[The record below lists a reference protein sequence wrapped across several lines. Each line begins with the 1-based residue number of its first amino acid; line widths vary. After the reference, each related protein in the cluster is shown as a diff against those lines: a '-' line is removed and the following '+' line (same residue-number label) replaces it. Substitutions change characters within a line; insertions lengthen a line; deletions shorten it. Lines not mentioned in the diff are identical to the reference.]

1 MGGGSYGGYLALLIA
16 KIAPWYVDG
25 VIDNSGTVLPLLEC
39 IIGKDL
45 SRPEFFFSDLNK
57 LVGMFIKTYWTRE
70 DERLSYFF
78 TNENYMI
85 RSLLNSSHLTIQ
97 ASVNKNIILVS
108 YHSLKDPFNTAKDK
122 QTLFLAYKELGYDAT
137 LHLIKDESE
146 IDGRFIKDLNHGMR
160 ITDKALFRKE
170 LPLMLE
176 KLQKRKSF
184 MQENSISYDDEKD
197 IKAIVFIV
205 GGFGANANIS
215 FLDFDREY
223 IAKNFDVV
231 VVHVFYHC
239 FCARQSIDQ
248 KYNPKLIPNQDDL
261 ERVNGIL
268 KNINLGHLSV
278 NKDNFE
284 QIIPLIEQKVNKM
297 KQAGL
302 VDESQKIE
310 LSCDFIP
317 PNGDYQN
324 YGIMAAIDHIN
335 ALKDLVK
342 RFPKFAD
349 LPKIYGGGSYGGY
362 LALLIAKIAPWYVD
376 GVIDNS
382 GVCLPFL
389 ACILGREMNQGEF
402 YFEGSGYRL
411 YCFVYKYWN
420 RNMNSSYY
428 FGDENYLIR
437 AILNSNHLQ
446 IQSNLNKNTIFVSY
460 HSIQDMGAPVQNKI
474 ELYKCYQE
482 LGYDATLHLI
492 KDENDIDGRFVKSL
506 EHGLRMTDRALFR
519 KELPLML
526 EKLQGR
532 KSFMQEN
539 SISYPCGNKVFV
551 FKDLEDKFELEMI
564 N

>member
-1 MGGGSYGGYLALLIA
+1 MLI
-16 KIAPWYVDG
+16 
-25 VIDNSGTVLPLLEC
+25 NQS
-39 IIGKDL
+39 
-45 SRPEFFFSDLNK
+45 F
-57 LVGMFIKTYWTRE
+57 
-70 DERLSYFF
+70 
-78 TNENYMI
+78 
-85 RSLLNSSHLTIQ
+85 
-97 ASVNKNIILVS
+97 
-108 YHSLKDPFNTAKDK
+108 
-122 QTLFLAYKELGYDAT
+122 
-137 LHLIKDESE
+137 E
-146 IDGRFIKDLNHGMR
+146 IDSCDDVELNIKR
-160 ITDKALFRKE
+160 TSK
-170 LPLMLE
+170 LE
-176 KLQKRKSF
+176 YR
-184 MQENSISYDDEKD
+184 ISYDDEKE
-197 IKAIVFIV
+197 IKAIVFII
-205 GGFGANANIS
+205 GGYGANANIY
-215 FLDFDREY
+215 FLDSYRNY

-231 VVHVFYHC
+231 AVHVFYHC
-239 FCARQSIDQ
+239 FCQRRSDVEKYSTLADFTKDDLKLIEKVLR
-248 KYNPKLIPNQDDL
+248 KYNIPCDQLANNTVVSHCEYLSEIMTELKMLNRLPYDFE
-261 ERVNGIL
+261 ER
-268 KNINLGHLSV
+268 LS
-278 NKDNFE
+278 
-284 QIIPLIEQKVNKM
+284 
-297 KQAGL
+297 AT
-302 VDESQKIE
+302 
-310 LSCDFIP
+310 FIP
-317 PNGDYQN
+317 SRGEYQN
-324 YGIMAAIDHIN
+324 FGIMAAIDHIN

-342 RFPKFAD
+342 RFPKLAD

-526 EKLQGR
+526 EKLQKR

>member
-1 MGGGSYGGYLALLIA
+1 MLI
-16 KIAPWYVDG
+16 
-25 VIDNSGTVLPLLEC
+25 N
-39 IIGKDL
+39 
-45 SRPEFFFSDLNK
+45 
-57 LVGMFIKTYWTRE
+57 
-70 DERLSYFF
+70 
-78 TNENYMI
+78 
-85 RSLLNSSHLTIQ
+85 
-97 ASVNKNIILVS
+97 
-108 YHSLKDPFNTAKDK
+108 
-122 QTLFLAYKELGYDAT
+122 QTF
-137 LHLIKDESE
+137 E
-146 IDGRFIKDLNHGMR
+146 IDSCDDVELNIKR
-160 ITDKALFRKE
+160 TSK
-170 LPLMLE
+170 LE
-176 KLQKRKSF
+176 YR
-184 MQENSISYDDEKD
+184 ISYDDEKD

-284 QIIPLIEQKVNKM
+284 QIIPFIEQRAGEI

-302 VDESQKIE
+302 VDKSQKIE
-310 LSCDFIP
+310 LFCDFIP

-382 GVCLPFL
+382 GSAVPPLNY
-389 ACILGREMNQGEF
+389 IIGRELEFESKDTNGDMYIQGNHF
-402 YFEGSGYRL
+402 FVS
-411 YCFVYKYWN
+411 CFLKTYWN
-420 RNMNSSYY
+420 RDENSPY
-428 FGDENYLIR
+428 FFAKENYLIR
-437 AILNSNHLQ
+437 ALLNKEHLI
-446 IQSNLNKNTIFVSY
+446 IQSEKNTNIFYVSY
-460 HSIQDMGAPVQNKI
+460 HSKYDPLTPCKFKI
-474 ELYKCYQE
+474 AYIESLQY
-482 LGYDATLHLI
+482 LGYDATLHI
-492 KDENDIDGRFVKSL
+492 IDENKIDGRFAKDL
-506 EHGLRMTDRALFR
+506 THGMGIPDKALFR

-526 EKLQGR
+526 EKLQKR

-539 SISYPCGNKVFV
+539 SISYPCGNKVFT
-551 FKDLEDKFELEMI
+551 FKDVENQLKLII

>member
-1 MGGGSYGGYLALLIA
+1 MLI
-16 KIAPWYVDG
+16 
-25 VIDNSGTVLPLLEC
+25 N
-39 IIGKDL
+39 
-45 SRPEFFFSDLNK
+45 
-57 LVGMFIKTYWTRE
+57 
-70 DERLSYFF
+70 
-78 TNENYMI
+78 
-85 RSLLNSSHLTIQ
+85 
-97 ASVNKNIILVS
+97 
-108 YHSLKDPFNTAKDK
+108 
-122 QTLFLAYKELGYDAT
+122 QTF
-137 LHLIKDESE
+137 E
-146 IDGRFIKDLNHGMR
+146 IDSCDDVELNIKR
-160 ITDKALFRKE
+160 TSK
-170 LPLMLE
+170 LE
-176 KLQKRKSF
+176 YR
-184 MQENSISYDDEKD
+184 ISYDDEKD
-197 IKAIVFIV
+197 IKATVFIV

-324 YGIMAAIDHIN
+324 YGVMAAIDHIN

-342 RFPKFAD
+342 RFPEFAD

-362 LALLIAKIAPWYVD
+362 LSLLIAKIAPWYVD

-382 GVCLPFL
+382 GSAVPPLNY
-389 ACILGREMNQGEF
+389 IIGRELEFKSKDTNGDMYMQGDHFFVSCFLKTHWTRKENSP
-402 YFEGSGYRL
+402 YF
-411 YCFVYKYWN
+411 FN
-420 RNMNSSYY
+420 N
-428 FGDENYLIR
+428 ENYFIR
-437 AILNSNHLQ
+437 TL
-446 IQSNLNKNTIFVSY
+446 LNKDHLILQSQKNKNIIYVSY
-460 HSIQDMGAPVQNKI
+460 HSKEDPLTPANFKEQTMQILKI
-474 ELYKCYQE
+474 
-482 LGYDATLHLI
+482 LGYDVSLNLI
-492 KDENDIDGRFVKSL
+492 DENKIDGKFIKNL
-506 EHGLRMTDRALFR
+506 DHGCGIPDKALFR

-532 KSFMQEN
+532 KSF
-539 SISYPCGNKVFV
+539 
-551 FKDLEDKFELEMI
+551 
-564 N
+564 

>member
-1 MGGGSYGGYLALLIA
+1 MLINQTFE
-16 KIAPWYVDG
+16 
-25 VIDNSGTVLPLLEC
+25 IDSCDDV
-39 IIGKDL
+39 
-45 SRPEFFFSDLNK
+45 
-57 LVGMFIKTYWTRE
+57 
-70 DERLSYFF
+70 
-78 TNENYMI
+78 
-85 RSLLNSSHLTIQ
+85 
-97 ASVNKNIILVS
+97 
-108 YHSLKDPFNTAKDK
+108 
-122 QTLFLAYKELGYDAT
+122 ELG
-137 LHLIKDESE
+137 IKRTS
-146 IDGRFIKDLNHGMR
+146 K
-160 ITDKALFRKE
+160 
-170 LPLMLE
+170 LE
-176 KLQKRKSF
+176 YR
-184 MQENSISYDDEKD
+184 ISYDDEKE

-231 VVHVFYHC
+231 TVNVFYHC
-239 FCARQSIDQ
+239 FCARKSIDQ

-261 ERVNGIL
+261 ERINGIL
-268 KNINLGHLSV
+268 KNINLGHLLA
-278 NKDNFE
+278 NEDNFE
-284 QIIPLIEQKVNKM
+284 QIIPFIEQRAGEI

-310 LSCDFIP
+310 LFCDFIP

-362 LALLIAKIAPWYVD
+362 LSLLIAKIAPWYVD

-402 YFEGSGYRL
+402 YFEGSGHRL

-420 RNMNSSYY
+420 RNINSSYY

-437 AILNSNHLQ
+437 AVLNSNHLK
-446 IQSNLNKNTIFVSY
+446 IQANIDSDIVFSSY
-460 HSIQDMGAPVQNKI
+460 HSLQDMGAPVQNKI

-526 EKLQGR
+526 EKLQKR

-539 SISYPCGNKVFV
+539 SISYPCGNKVFI
-551 FKDLEDKFELEMI
+551 FKDVGDKFELEMI

>member
-1 MGGGSYGGYLALLIA
+1 MLINQTFE
-16 KIAPWYVDG
+16 
-25 VIDNSGTVLPLLEC
+25 IDSCDDV
-39 IIGKDL
+39 
-45 SRPEFFFSDLNK
+45 
-57 LVGMFIKTYWTRE
+57 
-70 DERLSYFF
+70 
-78 TNENYMI
+78 
-85 RSLLNSSHLTIQ
+85 
-97 ASVNKNIILVS
+97 
-108 YHSLKDPFNTAKDK
+108 
-122 QTLFLAYKELGYDAT
+122 ELG
-137 LHLIKDESE
+137 IKRTS
-146 IDGRFIKDLNHGMR
+146 K
-160 ITDKALFRKE
+160 
-170 LPLMLE
+170 LE
-176 KLQKRKSF
+176 YR
-184 MQENSISYDDEKD
+184 ISYDDEKD

-382 GVCLPFL
+382 GTVLPL
-389 ACILGREMNQGEF
+389 LECIIGKDLSRPEFFFSDLNKLVGMFIKTYWTREDERLS
-402 YFEGSGYRL
+402 YFFTNENYMIRSL
-411 YCFVYKYWN
+411 L
-420 RNMNSSYY
+420 NSS
-428 FGDENYLIR
+428 
-437 AILNSNHLQ
+437 HLT
-446 IQSNLNKNTIFVSY
+446 IQASVNKNIILVSY
-460 HSIQDMGAPVQNKI
+460 HSLKDPFNTAKDKQTLFLA
-474 ELYKCYQE
+474 YKE

-492 KDENDIDGRFVKSL
+492 KDESEIDGRFIKDL
-506 EHGLRMTDRALFR
+506 NHGMRITDKALFR

-526 EKLQGR
+526 EKLQ
-532 KSFMQEN
+532 
-539 SISYPCGNKVFV
+539 
-551 FKDLEDKFELEMI
+551 
-564 N
+564 

>member
-1 MGGGSYGGYLALLIA
+1 MLI
-16 KIAPWYVDG
+16 
-25 VIDNSGTVLPLLEC
+25 N
-39 IIGKDL
+39 
-45 SRPEFFFSDLNK
+45 
-57 LVGMFIKTYWTRE
+57 
-70 DERLSYFF
+70 
-78 TNENYMI
+78 
-85 RSLLNSSHLTIQ
+85 
-97 ASVNKNIILVS
+97 
-108 YHSLKDPFNTAKDK
+108 
-122 QTLFLAYKELGYDAT
+122 QTF
-137 LHLIKDESE
+137 E
-146 IDGRFIKDLNHGMR
+146 IDSCDDVELNIKR
-160 ITDKALFRKE
+160 TSK
-170 LPLMLE
+170 LE
-176 KLQKRKSF
+176 YR
-184 MQENSISYDDEKD
+184 ISYDDEKE

-261 ERVNGIL
+261 ERINGIL

-284 QIIPLIEQKVNKM
+284 QIIPLIEQKVNEM

-302 VDESQKIE
+302 VDENQKIE

-342 RFPKFAD
+342 RFPKLAD

-382 GVCLPFL
+382 GSAVPPLNY
-389 ACILGREMNQGEF
+389 IIGRELEFKSKDTNGDMYMQGDHFFVSCFLKTHWTRKENSP
-402 YFEGSGYRL
+402 YF
-411 YCFVYKYWN
+411 FN
-420 RNMNSSYY
+420 N
-428 FGDENYLIR
+428 ENYFIR
-437 AILNSNHLQ
+437 TL
-446 IQSNLNKNTIFVSY
+446 LNKDHLILQSQKNKNIIYVSY
-460 HSIQDMGAPVQNKI
+460 HSKEDPLTPANFKELTMQILKI
-474 ELYKCYQE
+474 
-482 LGYDATLHLI
+482 LGYDVSLNLI
-492 KDENDIDGRFVKSL
+492 DENKIDGKFIKNL
-506 EHGLRMTDRALFR
+506 DHGCGIPDKALFR

-532 KSFMQEN
+532 KSLMQEN
-539 SISYPCGNKVFV
+539 SISYPCGNKVFT
-551 FKDLEDKFELEMI
+551 FKDVENQLKLII

>member
-1 MGGGSYGGYLALLIA
+1 MLI
-16 KIAPWYVDG
+16 
-25 VIDNSGTVLPLLEC
+25 N
-39 IIGKDL
+39 
-45 SRPEFFFSDLNK
+45 
-57 LVGMFIKTYWTRE
+57 
-70 DERLSYFF
+70 
-78 TNENYMI
+78 
-85 RSLLNSSHLTIQ
+85 
-97 ASVNKNIILVS
+97 
-108 YHSLKDPFNTAKDK
+108 
-122 QTLFLAYKELGYDAT
+122 QTF
-137 LHLIKDESE
+137 E
-146 IDGRFIKDLNHGMR
+146 IDSCDDVELNIKR
-160 ITDKALFRKE
+160 TSK
-170 LPLMLE
+170 LE
-176 KLQKRKSF
+176 YR
-184 MQENSISYDDEKD
+184 ISYDDEKD
-197 IKAIVFIV
+197 LKAIVFIA

-268 KNINLGHLSV
+268 KNINLGHLSI

-284 QIIPLIEQKVNKM
+284 QIIPLIEQKVNEM

-342 RFPKFAD
+342 RFPEFAD

-362 LALLIAKIAPWYVD
+362 LSLLIAKIAPWYVD

-382 GVCLPFL
+382 GSAVPPLNY
-389 ACILGREMNQGEF
+389 IIGRELEFKSKDTNGDMYMQGDHFFVSCFLKTHWTRKENSP
-402 YFEGSGYRL
+402 YF
-411 YCFVYKYWN
+411 FN
-420 RNMNSSYY
+420 N
-428 FGDENYLIR
+428 ENYFIR
-437 AILNSNHLQ
+437 TL
-446 IQSNLNKNTIFVSY
+446 LNKDHLILQSQKNKNIIYVSY
-460 HSIQDMGAPVQNKI
+460 HSDKDPLTPANFKQQTMQILKI
-474 ELYKCYQE
+474 
-482 LGYDATLHLI
+482 LGYDVSLNLI
-492 KDENDIDGRFVKSL
+492 DENKIDGKFIKNL
-506 EHGLRMTDRALFR
+506 DHGCGIPDKALFR

-539 SISYPCGNKVFV
+539 SISYPCGNKVFI
-551 FKDLEDKFELEMI
+551 FKDVGDKFELVI
-564 N
+564 KD

>member
-1 MGGGSYGGYLALLIA
+1 M
-16 KIAPWYVDG
+16 
-25 VIDNSGTVLPLLEC
+25 
-39 IIGKDL
+39 
-45 SRPEFFFSDLNK
+45 
-57 LVGMFIKTYWTRE
+57 
-70 DERLSYFF
+70 
-78 TNENYMI
+78 
-85 RSLLNSSHLTIQ
+85 
-97 ASVNKNIILVS
+97 
-108 YHSLKDPFNTAKDK
+108 
-122 QTLFLAYKELGYDAT
+122 
-137 LHLIKDESE
+137 
-146 IDGRFIKDLNHGMR
+146 
-160 ITDKALFRKE
+160 
-170 LPLMLE
+170 
-176 KLQKRKSF
+176 
-184 MQENSISYDDEKD
+184 
-197 IKAIVFIV
+197 

-231 VVHVFYHC
+231 VIHVFYHC

-261 ERVNGIL
+261 ERINSIL

-342 RFPKFAD
+342 RFPEFAD

-362 LALLIAKIAPWYVD
+362 LSLLIAKIAPWYVD

-382 GVCLPFL
+382 GPALPPLQF
-389 ACILGREMNQGEF
+389 ILGREIDSPEF
-402 YFEGSGYRL
+402 VFNSKDLNL
-411 YCFVYKYWN
+411 YCFLKTHWT
-420 RNMNSSYY
+420 RKENSSY
-428 FGDENYLIR
+428 FFNNENYFIR
-437 AILNSNHLQ
+437 TL
-446 IQSNLNKNTIFVSY
+446 LNKDHLILQSQKNKNIIYVSY
-460 HSIQDMGAPVQNKI
+460 HSKEDPLTPANFKEQTMQILKI
-474 ELYKCYQE
+474 
-482 LGYDATLHLI
+482 LGYDVSLNLI
-492 KDENDIDGRFVKSL
+492 DENKIDGKFIKNL
-506 EHGLRMTDRALFR
+506 DHGCGIPDKALFR

-532 KSFMQEN
+532 KSLMQEN
-539 SISYPCGNKVFV
+539 SISYPCGNKVFI
-551 FKDLEDKFELEMI
+551 FKDVGDKFELEI
-564 N
+564 KD

>member
-1 MGGGSYGGYLALLIA
+1 MLINQTFE
-16 KIAPWYVDG
+16 
-25 VIDNSGTVLPLLEC
+25 IDSCDDV
-39 IIGKDL
+39 
-45 SRPEFFFSDLNK
+45 
-57 LVGMFIKTYWTRE
+57 
-70 DERLSYFF
+70 
-78 TNENYMI
+78 
-85 RSLLNSSHLTIQ
+85 
-97 ASVNKNIILVS
+97 
-108 YHSLKDPFNTAKDK
+108 
-122 QTLFLAYKELGYDAT
+122 ELG
-137 LHLIKDESE
+137 IKRTS
-146 IDGRFIKDLNHGMR
+146 K
-160 ITDKALFRKE
+160 
-170 LPLMLE
+170 LE
-176 KLQKRKSF
+176 YR
-184 MQENSISYDDEKD
+184 ISYDDEKD

-362 LALLIAKIAPWYVD
+362 LALLIAIAPWYVD

-382 GVCLPFL
+382 GSAVPPLNY
-389 ACILGREMNQGEF
+389 IIGRELEFKSKDTNGDMYMQGDHFFVSCFLKTHWTRKENSP
-402 YFEGSGYRL
+402 YF
-411 YCFVYKYWN
+411 FN
-420 RNMNSSYY
+420 N
-428 FGDENYLIR
+428 ENYFIR
-437 AILNSNHLQ
+437 TL
-446 IQSNLNKNTIFVSY
+446 LNKDHLILQSQKNKNIIYVSY
-460 HSIQDMGAPVQNKI
+460 HSKEDPLTPANFKELTMQILKI
-474 ELYKCYQE
+474 
-482 LGYDATLHLI
+482 LGYDVSLNLI
-492 KDENDIDGRFVKSL
+492 DENKIDGKFIKNL
-506 EHGLRMTDRALFR
+506 DHGCGIPDKALFR

-539 SISYPCGNKVFV
+539 SISYPCGNKVFI
-551 FKDLEDKFELEMI
+551 FKDVGDKFELVI
-564 N
+564 KD

>member
-1 MGGGSYGGYLALLIA
+1 MLINQTFE
-16 KIAPWYVDG
+16 
-25 VIDNSGTVLPLLEC
+25 IDSCDDV
-39 IIGKDL
+39 
-45 SRPEFFFSDLNK
+45 
-57 LVGMFIKTYWTRE
+57 
-70 DERLSYFF
+70 
-78 TNENYMI
+78 
-85 RSLLNSSHLTIQ
+85 
-97 ASVNKNIILVS
+97 
-108 YHSLKDPFNTAKDK
+108 
-122 QTLFLAYKELGYDAT
+122 ELG
-137 LHLIKDESE
+137 IKRTS
-146 IDGRFIKDLNHGMR
+146 K
-160 ITDKALFRKE
+160 
-170 LPLMLE
+170 LE
-176 KLQKRKSF
+176 YR
-184 MQENSISYDDEKD
+184 ISYDDEKD

-239 FCARQSIDQ
+239 FCARKSIDQ

-268 KNINLGHLSV
+268 KNINLGHLLA
-278 NKDNFE
+278 NEDNFE
-284 QIIPLIEQKVNKM
+284 QIIPFIEQRAGEI

-310 LSCDFIP
+310 LFCDFVP

-362 LALLIAKIAPWYVD
+362 LSLLIAKIAPWYVD

-402 YFEGSGYRL
+402 YFEESSLRL
-411 YCFVYKYWN
+411 YCFVYKYWT
-420 RNMNSSYY
+420 RNINSSYY
-428 FGDENYLIR
+428 FGNENYLIR
-437 AILNSNHLQ
+437 AILNSNHLK
-446 IQSNLNKNTIFVSY
+446 IQANIDSDIVFLSY
-460 HSIQDMGAPVQNKI
+460 HSLQDTRASAQNKI

-482 LGYDATLHLI
+482 LGYDTTLHLI
-492 KDENDIDGRFVKSL
+492 KDESDVDGRFIKSL
-506 EHGLRMTDRALFR
+506 EHGLRMTDKALFR

-539 SISYPCGNKVFV
+539 SISYPCGNKVFT
-551 FKDLEDKFELEMI
+551 FKDVGDKFELEI
-564 N
+564 KD

>member
-1 MGGGSYGGYLALLIA
+1 MLI
-16 KIAPWYVDG
+16 
-25 VIDNSGTVLPLLEC
+25 NQS
-39 IIGKDL
+39 
-45 SRPEFFFSDLNK
+45 F
-57 LVGMFIKTYWTRE
+57 
-70 DERLSYFF
+70 
-78 TNENYMI
+78 
-85 RSLLNSSHLTIQ
+85 
-97 ASVNKNIILVS
+97 
-108 YHSLKDPFNTAKDK
+108 
-122 QTLFLAYKELGYDAT
+122 
-137 LHLIKDESE
+137 E
-146 IDGRFIKDLNHGMR
+146 IDSCDDVELNIKR
-160 ITDKALFRKE
+160 TSK
-170 LPLMLE
+170 LE
-176 KLQKRKSF
+176 YR
-184 MQENSISYDDEKD
+184 ISYDDEKE
-197 IKAIVFIV
+197 IKAIVFII
-205 GGFGANANIS
+205 GGYGANANIY
-215 FLDFDREY
+215 FLDSYRNY

-231 VVHVFYHC
+231 AVHVFYHC
-239 FCARQSIDQ
+239 FCQRRSDVEKYSTLADFTKDDLKLIEKVLR
-248 KYNPKLIPNQDDL
+248 KYNIPCDQLANNTVVSHCEYLSEIMTELKMLNRLPYDFE
-261 ERVNGIL
+261 ER
-268 KNINLGHLSV
+268 LS
-278 NKDNFE
+278 
-284 QIIPLIEQKVNKM
+284 
-297 KQAGL
+297 AT
-302 VDESQKIE
+302 
-310 LSCDFIP
+310 FIP
-317 PNGDYQN
+317 SRGEYQN
-324 YGIMAAIDHIN
+324 FGIMAAIDHIN

-437 AILNSNHLQ
+437 AVLNSNHLQ

>member
-1 MGGGSYGGYLALLIA
+1 MLINQTFE
-16 KIAPWYVDG
+16 
-25 VIDNSGTVLPLLEC
+25 IDSCDDV
-39 IIGKDL
+39 
-45 SRPEFFFSDLNK
+45 
-57 LVGMFIKTYWTRE
+57 
-70 DERLSYFF
+70 
-78 TNENYMI
+78 
-85 RSLLNSSHLTIQ
+85 
-97 ASVNKNIILVS
+97 
-108 YHSLKDPFNTAKDK
+108 
-122 QTLFLAYKELGYDAT
+122 ELG
-137 LHLIKDESE
+137 IKRTS
-146 IDGRFIKDLNHGMR
+146 K
-160 ITDKALFRKE
+160 
-170 LPLMLE
+170 LE
-176 KLQKRKSF
+176 YR
-184 MQENSISYDDEKD
+184 ISYDDEKD

-324 YGIMAAIDHIN
+324 FGIMAAIDHIN

-342 RFPKFAD
+342 CFPKFAD

-362 LALLIAKIAPWYVD
+362 LSLLIAKIAPWYVD

-382 GVCLPFL
+382 GSALPPL
-389 ACILGREMNQGEF
+389 NYILGREMEHSYGDYYEDFPHNRIIFFLKTHWTRKENSP
-402 YFEGSGYRL
+402 YF
-411 YCFVYKYWN
+411 FN
-420 RNMNSSYY
+420 N
-428 FGDENYLIR
+428 ENYFIR
-437 AILNSNHLQ
+437 TL
-446 IQSNLNKNTIFVSY
+446 LNKDHLILQSQKNKNIIYVSY
-460 HSIQDMGAPVQNKI
+460 HSDKDPLTPANFKQQTMQILKI
-474 ELYKCYQE
+474 
-482 LGYDATLHLI
+482 LGYDVSLNLI
-492 KDENDIDGRFVKSL
+492 DENKIDGKFIKNL
-506 EHGLRMTDRALFR
+506 DHGCGIPDKALFR

-526 EKLQGR
+526 EKLQKR

-539 SISYPCGNKVFV
+539 SISYPCGNKVFI
-551 FKDLEDKFELEMI
+551 FKDVGDKFELVI
-564 N
+564 KD